1 MKDRIRDISPF
12 GLRMPDELKERLV
25 KAMHIAGRRSLNE
38 EINVRLRASLDAPP
52 PYAPM
57 TNGIAEPNNGSN
69 YTVPLTDPERQLI
82 AEFKRLTVDKQLALL
97 SLLK

>member
-1 MKDRIRDISPF
+1 MEIKTRDIAPF
-12 GLRMPDELKERLV
+12 GLRMPQELKDRLV

-52 PYAPM
+52 PYAAM
-57 TNGIAEPNNGSN
+57 TNGMAEPNQGSSN
-69 YTVPLTDPERQLI
+69 TVRLTDHERQLLT
-82 AEFKRLTVDKQLALL
+82 EFKRLSVEKQLAML

>member
-1 MKDRIRDISPF
+1 MKNKVRDITPF

-38 EINVRLRASLDAPP
+38 EINVRLRASLDAPT

-57 TNGIAEPNNGSN
+57 TMGIAEPNNGSS
-69 YTVPLTDPERQLI
+69 YTVPITDHERQLL
-82 AEFKRLTVDKQLALL
+82 AEFKQLTVDKQLALL